1 MRDEN
6 LDLIVNNM
14 FAPEAQRKE
23 LTERQQQLVLQVTD
37 CYNLQLQ
44 KPMISRASLRN
55 YLVQKYGVSKIQA
68 YKIIQYAA
76 VALGNVQ
83 PSHKNWVRQ
92 RIEFLTEKAYEAVEA
107 KDYKRALVLTKI
119 AATLAKSFST
129 NVDEGE
135 LINAQKYLEID
146 QVNITIDPTAINI
159 RVSEPKQKEIDRLLR
174 KYEIEDVD
182 AEPIE
187 EEPVEE
193 NEP

>member
-23 LTERQQQLVLQVTD
+23 LTERQQQLVIEVTD

-44 KPMISRASLRN
+44 KPMISRASLRD
-55 YLVQKYGVSKIQA
+55 YLVHKYGVSKIQA

-76 VALGNVQ
+76 VALGDVR

-92 RIEFLTEKAYEAVEA
+92 RIEFLTEKAYEAVVA

-119 AATLAKSFST
+119 AGTLAKSFST
-129 NVDEGE
+129 NIDEGE

-146 QVNITIDPTAINI
+146 QVNITIDPKAINI
-159 RVSEPKQKEIDRLLR
+159 NVSETKQKEINRLLR
-174 KYEIEDVD
+174 KYEIEDVE
-182 AEPIE
+182 A
-187 EEPVEE
+187 EPVEE
-193 NEP
+193 ETMEDPEP

>member
-23 LTERQQQLVLQVTD
+23 LTERQQQLVIEVTD

-44 KPMISRASLRN
+44 KPMISRASLRD
-55 YLVQKYGVSKIQA
+55 YLVHKYGVSKIQA

-76 VALGNVQ
+76 VALGDVR

-92 RIEFLTEKAYEAVEA
+92 RIEFLTEKAYEAVVA

-119 AATLAKSFST
+119 AGTLAKSFST
-129 NVDEGE
+129 NIDEGE

-146 QVNITIDPTAINI
+146 QVNITIDPKAINI
-159 RVSEPKQKEIDRLLR
+159 NVSETKQKEIKRLLR
-174 KYEIEDVD
+174 KYEIEDVE
-182 AEPIE
+182 A
-187 EEPVEE
+187 EPVEE
-193 NEP
+193 ETMEDPEP

>member
-146 QVNITIDPTAINI
+146 QVNITIDPSAINI
-159 RVSEPKQKEIDRLLR
+159 RVSEPKQKEINRLLR

>member
-159 RVSEPKQKEIDRLLR
+159 RVSETKQKEINRLLR

>member
-23 LTERQQQLVLQVTD
+23 LTERQQQLVIEVTD

-44 KPMISRASLRN
+44 KPMISRASLRD
-55 YLVQKYGVSKIQA
+55 YLVHKYGVSKIQA

-76 VALGNVQ
+76 VALGDVR

-92 RIEFLTEKAYEAVEA
+92 RIEFLTEKAYEAVVA

-119 AATLAKSFST
+119 AGTLAKSFST
-129 NVDEGE
+129 NIDEGE

-146 QVNITIDPTAINI
+146 QVNITIDPKAINI
-159 RVSEPKQKEIDRLLR
+159 NVSETKQKEINRLLR
-174 KYEIEDVD
+174 KYEIEDVK
-182 AEPIE
+182 A
-187 EEPVEE
+187 EPVEE
-193 NEP
+193 ETMEDPEP